1 MARPE
6 LPVVLK
12 MRVSIADK
20 GALAVDGP
28 QVNGRSRKCES
39 CRATSFMV
47 RDLEQA
53 ETEILKLVQANYFD
67 KEIEILK
74 DFQTQTESVPK
85 DRHHDKER
93 KAVLKKSSSLNAL
106 DPYLDA
112 SGMLRVGG
120 RIKKAN
126 LSDSLKNPVIL
137 PKTGHITEL
146 VLRHAHEKT
155 HHSGRGLTLNE
166 LRSSGYWIING
177 NAAVRHF
184 ISRCVTCR
192 HLRGTFGEQKMANLP
207 SSRVEPAPQFSYCA
221 VDYFGPWYV
230 KEGRKEVKRYGAL
243 FTCLASRAVHIE
255 VAHSM
260 ETDSFLQALRRFT
273 CRRGPIRELR
283 SDQGTNFVGAENEL
297 KAALQEMDDEKIK
310 AELLKE
316 NIDWIRNPATA
327 SNFGG
332 VWERQIR
339 SVRNIMAALMKQH
352 GHSLNDESLR
362 TLLCEA
368 EAVVNSRPLTT
379 ETLSDPLSPLPLSPS
394 TLLTGKTKLILPPPG
409 KFQREDTY
417 CKRRWRRV
425 QHIANEFWNRWSK
438 EYLQILQLRQKWT
451 HKRRNFKEGDIALL
465 KDNNSCRNKWPMT

>member
-1 MARPE
+1 MR
-6 LPVVLK
+6 LK
-12 MRVSIADK
+12 MRASKADK
-20 GALAVDGP
+20 RPLTVDGP
-28 QVNGRSRKCES
+28 QVNGRSRECEG
-39 CRATSFMV
+39 CPATSFMV

-67 KEIEILK
+67 KEIKILK
-74 DFQTQTESVPK
+74 DFQTQTGSVPK

-243 FTCLASRAVHIE
+243 FTCLASRAVHIK

-297 KAALQEMDDEKIK
+297 KAALREMDDEKIK

-394 TLLTGKTKLILPPPG
+394 TLLTGKTKLILPLQESFNE
-409 KFQREDTY
+409 KILT
-417 CKRRWRRV
+417 
-425 QHIANEFWNRWSK
+425 ANVDGGAYS
-438 EYLQILQLRQKWT
+438 ILLT
-451 HKRRNFKEGDIALL
+451 
-465 KDNNSCRNKWPMT
+465 NSGIDGVKNIFRSYS